1 MKKTQFRIGLL
12 TACLIGANSAF
23 CNIASAQSCGAESC
37 DSKSCKCSKK
47 QCDDSGLL
55 DVINSAASNFEAGL
69 ASMIPDGQKQ
79 KAKPSCE
86 CSKCS
91 AASERSQAV
100 PMVPPTI
107 HEKEHVH
114 SHAPH
119 TPAPLNPIH
128 SPIPTP
134 IPAPAPAPVPDSHSN
149 PFRDDTTRNQRTLPS
164 RPASLLRQKNSNSPI
179 EYDPQA
185 RTQPTMRSN
194 SLSNSLSLVATKSVS
209 DLPDGL
215 ATTKS
220 TRRVLAAP
228 VGYASNNQL
237 VANQAAANQL
247 RGNLQSDGESAF
259 ESHAESNALAVQ
271 SLDHVAP
278 AVVPASSTVPL
289 RKLQEL
295 QPPIE
300 ATNANR
306 LPAAATSE
314 MYVNPLR
321 AQ

>member
-12 TACLIGANSAF
+12 TACLIGANTAF
-23 CNIASAQSCGAESC
+23 CSIASAQSCGAESC

-47 QCDDSGLL
+47 HCDDAGLL
-55 DVINSAASNFEAGL
+55 EVINSAASNFEAGL
-69 ASMIPDGQKQ
+69 ASMIPDGQKR
-79 KAKPSCE
+79 KAKPSCD

-91 AASERSQAV
+91 AAVSEHSHVV
-100 PMVPPTI
+100 PMAPPTI

-119 TPAPLNPIH
+119 TAAPINPIH

-134 IPAPAPAPVPDSHSN
+134 IPTPAPAPVPDAHSN

-164 RPASLLRQKNSNSPI
+164 RPASLLRQKNSGSPI

-185 RTQPTMRSN
+185 RTLPTMRSN
-194 SLSNSLSLVATKSVS
+194 SLSLATTKSVS

-220 TRRVLAAP
+220 TRRALSAP
-228 VGYASNNQL
+228 EGHASSNQL
-237 VANQAAANQL
+237 AANQAAANQL
-247 RGNLQSDGESAF
+247 RGNLQSDNESSF
-259 ESHAESNALAVQ
+259 ERNVERSAMDVQ
-271 SLDHVAP
+271 SLDRVAP
-278 AVVPASSTVPL
+278 EVVPASSTIPL

-295 QPPIE
+295 QSPIE